1 MTKEAPWFY
10 CPDLAQGGSQCLL
23 PPEEAAHALGSLR
36 LGPGEGLTLF
46 DGRGRVARARVA
58 EADRRRRHLA
68 CRAEAGQ
75 RQAPPPRRMLAA
87 ALPKGDRQAVMLD
100 MATQLGM
107 TVFQPLV
114 CERSVVRPQ
123 AGAARRWRRICL
135 EACKQSRRAW
145 LPEIRAPLSLAEAL
159 ARAQDWDKWLAHPG
173 GGVPPAG
180 GPGGGAV
187 MLCIG
192 PEGGFT
198 DAEVEAARRA
208 GARPL
213 SLGGAVLRVETAA
226 VAALVCAAGW
236 PAEGGEARGV

>member
-1 MTKEAPWFY
+1 MKSAHWFF
-10 CPDLAQGGSQCLL
+10 CPDLAARESLQVL
-23 PPEEAAHALGSLR
+23 PPEEADHALGVRR
-36 LGPGEGLTLF
+36 LGVGDAVTLF
-46 DGRGRVARARVA
+46 DGRGRLARGAIR

-68 CRAEAGQ
+68 VHVGGVQ
-75 RQAPPPRRMLAA
+75 RQDPPPRRLLAA

-107 TVFQPLV
+107 TIFQPLI
-114 CERSVVRPQ
+114 CERSVVKPQ
-123 AGAARRWRRICL
+123 AGAARRWRRVCL

-159 ARAQDWDKWLAHPG
+159 ARAEDWDKWLAHPG
-173 GGVPPAG
+173 GGVPPAA

-198 DAEVEAARRA
+198 DAEVETARRA
-208 GARPL
+208 GARPV

-226 VAALVCAAGW
+226 VAALVCAAGG
-236 PAEGGEARGV
+236 PAVDPVEGGS